1 MTNKEFLEEI
11 KKYFEKEF
19 KDDQN
24 IVDKF
29 SNIVIDSAYEKL
41 SNNLSNMIKN
51 EEDPIIISELL
62 QKYLDVSKA
71 INEKDLSKKQIAI
84 KMFEQLLK
92 YEQSKYR

>member
-19 KDDQN
+19 KNDQN